1 MSAARMVQDP
11 VNPQLIHV
19 VAADFD
25 LKDFSPILE
34 RLRNATFPEVNNLC
48 ISISQ
53 KPLNTFTFP

>member
-34 RLRNATFPEVNNLC
+34 RLRNTTFPKVNNL
-48 ISISQ
+48 II
-53 KPLNTFTFP
+53 